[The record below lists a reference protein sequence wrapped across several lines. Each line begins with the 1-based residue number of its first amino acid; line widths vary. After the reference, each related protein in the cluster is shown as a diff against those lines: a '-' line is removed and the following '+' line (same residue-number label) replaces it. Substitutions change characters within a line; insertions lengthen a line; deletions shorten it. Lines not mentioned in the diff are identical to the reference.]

1 MIRPATFSDMP
12 AIFELF
18 EEMLAVSR
26 YAERMDADTATLRS
40 LIMDGV
46 RRHGGRN
53 NGNTHF
59 MVHEVDGKIRGF
71 VFGILERAYH
81 FGTKLRASDVFLFC
95 GKGAHFRAWDRLED
109 SYIEWALGCPKVIE
123 VMLSWTDAI
132 SDKAERIAKSYC
144 RKGFRKCG
152 EIWTLEV
159 D

>member
-1 MIRPATFSDMP
+1 MIRPATFGDMQK
-12 AIFELF
+12 IFALF
-18 EEMLAVSR
+18 EEMLSVSR
-26 YAERMDADTATLRS
+26 YAERMDVDVPTLRS

-46 RRHGGRN
+46 RRQGSAN
-53 NGNTHF
+53 NGGSHF
-59 MVHEVDGKIRGF
+59 MVHEVDGEIRGF

-132 SDKAERIAKSYC
+132 SDNAGRIAKSYS

-159 D
+159 A